1 LPGAQIAERWLTYRC
16 SRRAA
21 GQVWAT
27 QYANERRSRLSG
39 KVSRTR
45 FIVREIVR
53 VLAVLAALS
62 VATTLWFVAS
72 FFRAGGLRAL
82 LASGLLG
89 VLTLVGWIVT
99 LVIGP
104 VAAVQLWKLRESG
117 RRAGLLLFGYGLAY
131 YVLGLFALRAPEAS
145 VWQIVAATTMFAVPF
160 VVLLLP
166 RTRAIFRVGSS
177 E

>member
-1 LPGAQIAERWLTYRC
+1 MR
-16 SRRAA
+16 
-21 GQVWAT
+21 V
-27 QYANERRSRLSG
+27 
-39 KVSRTR
+39 
-45 FIVREIVR
+45 IVR

-62 VATTLWFVAS
+62 VVTTLWFVAS
-72 FFRAGGLRAL
+72 FVRAGGLRAL
-82 LASGLLG
+82 LMSGLLG
-89 VLTLVGWIVT
+89 VLTLVGWIIT

-117 RRAGLLLFGYGLAY
+117 RRAGLLLFGYGLMY
-131 YVLGLFALRAPEAS
+131 YVLGLLALRAPEAS

-166 RTRAIFRVGSS
+166 RTRATFRVGAS